1 MIRRAFALICFC
13 DMIFLTNP
21 NLNQIATKKHVRI
34 ESGSNIEV
42 HDSMFD
48 AVFLPCLAC
57 LVSTFS
63 ISIRSVRR
71 QITWV
76 GGRCIVHALLALQR
90 LQVGTG
96 NSLRKCWICMAAY
109 QRQWKIIQKQK
120 VPWFLGSKN
129 CQKLAKH
136 NFFVFFRV
144 LMSSWSE
151 FL

>member
-13 DMIFLTNP
+13 DIIFLTNP
-21 NLNQIATKKHVRI
+21 NLNRIATKKHVRI

-57 LVSTFS
+57 LVSPFA

-90 LQVGTG
+90 LQAGTG

-109 QRQWKIIQKQK
+109 QRQWKIIQKDK
-120 VPWFLGSKN
+120 VPWFLGSKTVKSQQN
-129 CQKLAKH
+129 IS
-136 NFFVFFRV
+136 FFCFFRV
-144 LMSSWSE
+144 LMSSWCE